1 MRLVFSL
8 AALAFAAQSAVAQA
22 PSSLTLDE
30 AVSLARR
37 NNPLF
42 RQTVNARRSAD
53 ASLRT
58 AYASLLPSVSA
69 DFFGRYQIAGA
80 QFIQGIRLEQ
90 EADII
95 QGSYG
100 LNVNYRINSDALYG
114 PRIAGAR
121 QDAAEASVT
130 GAAEVLRSR
139 VTQDYIAVLQAQ
151 ARAALQD
158 TLEATTRGQL
168 ELAKA
173 RQAVGA
179 GTILDVRRAEVALG
193 QAQVQTLQ
201 AKNLAEVTMLRLFEV
216 LGVQKPAD
224 VTLTTKFEVAPVR
237 FALDS
242 VLQLSRSTHPELVAL
257 QKRERAANLTVRG
270 AAGRYLPTISL
281 STGWGGNASQFT
293 NSDGLVTGAEL
304 GQSRNYA
311 SCRSQDSLRTGAG
324 MPGIACDALFPPLTD
339 ADRAQ
344 IRANNNFDFERAPR
358 SFSAVVSL
366 PIFNNLQREQ
376 QLQQAQIDRDNERF
390 NLKARELLLISDVTQ
405 AHRNLETAV
414 RTVELQEL
422 NARTAQQALAF
433 AEERYR
439 VGAAT
444 FLEVTTARGDA
455 ERAQIDRV
463 NAIYDYHRAFA
474 ALESAV
480 GRPLR

>member
-1 MRLVFSL
+1 MRLVFSV
-8 AALAFAAQSAVAQA
+8 AAVAFAAHSATAQA
-22 PSSLTLDE
+22 PSNLTLDE
-30 AVSLARR
+30 AVALARR
-37 NNPLF
+37 NNPTF
-42 RQTVNARRSAD
+42 RQTVNFRRSAD
-53 ASLRT
+53 ANLRT
-58 AYASLLPSVSA
+58 AYAALLPSVSA
-69 DFFGRYQIAGA
+69 DFFGRYQQTGA

-100 LNVNYRINSDALYG
+100 LSVNYRINSDALYG

-121 QDAAEASVT
+121 QDAAEASVS
-130 GAAEVLRSR
+130 GAAEVLRAR
-139 VTQDYIAVLQAQ
+139 VTTEYIATLQAQ

-158 TLEATTRGQL
+158 TLQATTRGQL
-168 ELAKA
+168 TLAQA

-193 QAQVQTLQ
+193 QAEVATLQ
-201 AKNLAEVTMLRLFEV
+201 ARNLAEVQMLRLFEV

-224 VTLTTKFEVAPVR
+224 VGLTTRFDVAPVR

-242 VLQLSRSTHPELVAL
+242 LLQLARAAHPDLVAL
-257 QKRERAANLTVRG
+257 QKRERAANLTVKG
-270 AAGRYLPTISL
+270 AAGRYLPTLSL
-281 STGWGGNASQFT
+281 STGWGGNASQYT
-293 NSDGLVTGAEL
+293 NADGLVSGAEL
-304 GQSRNYA
+304 SQARSYS
-311 SCRSQDSLRTGAG
+311 SCRTTDSLRTGAG
-324 MPGIACDALFPPLTD
+324 MSGLACDALFPPLTD
-339 ADRAQ
+339 ADRAA
-344 IRANNNFDFERAPR
+344 IRAGNNFEFTPAPR

-414 RTVELQEL
+414 RTVELQAL
-422 NARTAQQALAF
+422 NARTAQEALAF

-444 FLEVTTARGDA
+444 FLDVTTARGDY